1 MLINHITKKE
11 RNEKKFE
18 GLGIILII
26 ISFIL
31 CFIKTIAY
39 FYELSKTLGF
49 VEAFILFLLPFHS
62 FPTYSVFKPI
72 DFLVNIVLVFIPPFI
87 AFNIPLLAPWT
98 LGDWTSVIF
107 CIIGAL

>member
-1 MLINHITKKE
+1 MK
-11 RNEKKFE
+11 KKFE

-26 ISFIL
+26 ISFVL

-39 FYELSKTLGF
+39 FYKLSKTIGF

-62 FPTYSVFKPI
+62 FPTYSVFKPL

-98 LGDWTSVIF
+98 WGDWTPFILS
-107 CIIGAL
+107 IIGALLYFGTTNNT